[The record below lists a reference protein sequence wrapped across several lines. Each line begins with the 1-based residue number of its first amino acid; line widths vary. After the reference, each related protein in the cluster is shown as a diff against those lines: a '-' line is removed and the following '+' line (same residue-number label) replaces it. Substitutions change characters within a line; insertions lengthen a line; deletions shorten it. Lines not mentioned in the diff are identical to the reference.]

1 MQAADFEV
9 IAELQTERNQLLEQR
24 AALAH
29 TLSQWY
35 IYQMAILPFLAFGLY
50 HWVIWEVCALH
61 WASYIGSVC
70 LIISSVSC
78 VILNLLRPERYVAI
92 SWLMGLDILL
102 VSTSPGLLF
111 FFNYQDLAWRIRG
124 IGCLSVIIGGV
135 HTCFGL
141 YYTYTYH
148 RLTQEYAL
156 VQKKY
161 ENALAWFQLITRSL
175 K

>member
-1 MQAADFEV
+1 MQAAEFEI
-9 IAELQTERNQLLEQR
+9 IAEVRTERDQLLEQR

-29 TLSQWY
+29 TLSQRHLCR
-35 IYQMAILPFLAFGLY
+35 MTILPFLAFGLY
-50 HWVIWEVCALH
+50 HWVIWEVCALQ

-70 LIISSVSC
+70 LITASISC
-78 VILNLLRPERYVAI
+78 VILNILRPERYVAI
-92 SWLMGLDILL
+92 FWLMALDILL
-102 VSTSPGLLF
+102 VSVSPGLLF
-111 FFNYQDLAWRIRG
+111 FFSYQDLGWRIRG
-124 IGCLSVIIGGV
+124 IGGLSILIGGF
-135 HTCFGL
+135 HTCFDL

-161 ENALAWFQLITRSL
+161 EETLAWFQLITRSL